1 MRRIRSYQL
10 QSRGASQAMGDGI
23 VMVACLDRAAS
34 AAKAKDG
41 PNKPDVQKAVR
52 VCERIRYERV
62 HKIQQ
67 TGITTREQWHKADW
81 DAIRKNPESMHLQ
94 GEAWILDF
102 DAEED
107 AYASYDSVRE
117 KLSSDRG
124 MAGVVAVSVEWFL
137 TSFDLRLSA

>member
-1 MRRIRSYQL
+1 
-10 QSRGASQAMGDGI
+10 
-23 VMVACLDRAAS
+23 
-34 AAKAKDG
+34 
-41 PNKPDVQKAVR
+41 
-52 VCERIRYERV
+52 
-62 HKIQQ
+62 
-67 TGITTREQWHKADW
+67 
-81 DAIRKNPESMHLQ
+81 MHLQ